1 MKHRNKVFYH
11 NLKCFL
17 LHFLPTKESR
27 HKWSA
32 LSAMEAN
39 LINLCFLSCL
49 QVTIIKVQFI
59 IGVEQRKN
67 KPNAAAC
74 HSQSA
79 LFIFHCDV
87 AHSLCLLLSFL
98 LQLNYVCVCALHKVR
113 WLPTCTRT
121 QSTSWYLFI
130 FLFQFH
136 ASEPLQ

>member
-1 MKHRNKVFYH
+1 
-11 NLKCFL
+11 
-17 LHFLPTKESR
+17 
-27 HKWSA
+27 
-32 LSAMEAN
+32 MEAN

-67 KPNAAAC
+67 TPNAAAC

-79 LFIFHCDV
+79 LFIFYCDV
-87 AHSLCLLLSFL
+87 AHSCLLLSSHCSL
-98 LQLNYVCVCALHKVR
+98 ITCVCVR
-113 WLPTCTRT
+113 
-121 QSTSWYLFI
+121 STKSGGCQRAHTYTENELVFI